1 MRQEENS
8 RERMALEAESMA
20 KVILRKA
27 GVVG

>member
-8 RERMALEAESMA
+8 RERMALEAESMV